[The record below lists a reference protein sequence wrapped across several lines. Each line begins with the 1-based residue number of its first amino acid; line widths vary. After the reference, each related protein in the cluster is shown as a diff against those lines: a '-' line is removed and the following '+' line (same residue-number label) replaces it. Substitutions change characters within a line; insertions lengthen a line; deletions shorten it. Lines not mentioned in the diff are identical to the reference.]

1 MTPAMFF
8 EPGRGGLILDVGIG
22 IGSSVGFHL
31 NLFRLREDMLLR
43 LLLVKVALDCVQDTV
58 DELSGLVRR
67 KPAGNFQSFV
77 DCYRAGCGFVKELID
92 SKSENIAVDDRHT

>member
-1 MTPAMFF
+1 MMPAMFF
-8 EPGRGGLILDVGIG
+8 EPRRRGLILDVGIG

-31 NLFRLREDMLLR
+31 NLFRLREDILLR

-67 KPAGNFQSFV
+67 KPAGKFLNFV
-77 DCYRAGCGFVKELID
+77 VCYVRGGGFGKER
-92 SKSENIAVDDRHT
+92 IATKAAEIP